1 MKTDGRYGLVG
12 PDAPV
17 KNADED
23 RYGLTAVAKGLAQAI
38 QAMDDEGSAVI
49 GIEGVWGSG
58 KTSLIN
64 LLLQELE
71 KTKPEKTHVLHISPW
86 LNGDGISPVAS
97 LLMPVALILDRE
109 QTRTLSERE
118 QKFKSTKKTL
128 NETKDRVLRY
138 VRSTARLAQPLA
150 DMASIIPLLGGADK
164 ITEALTKLG
173 SDSEKSAADLRSE
186 IESSLEELQLTFII
200 VLDDLDRLE
209 PAQAVEILRM
219 VRSVADFPR
228 FRYVMCYDRDVLA
241 KAIEHGLGVTDGR
254 LYLQKIV
261 QLSFSLPRPEAFDLH
276 REFLAG
282 ALELYKKI
290 QGRDLDTEAFA
301 VLNKAV
307 DAYGNEFST
316 PREVR
321 LALNAL
327 QFRYPAMRDYVY
339 FPDLCFLQLIRV
351 VNPGLHDWIE
361 HYLTER
367 SIVESGD
374 GAINSADQN
383 AMTDDLATKLALF
396 KYSSGR
402 NAWTLGKW
410 VPGVQGGGDKNIS
423 VFSEIDE
430 NKRDELTTL
439 RRLGS
444 AGYWRYYFSFS
455 APQNVLSE
463 SAIQEILSMAG
474 NDEEKLAQRLLG
486 EIHSKGVS
494 SQTWFEHIITRLTPR
509 VIAEAKPKQLFGLL
523 NFFFQ
528 QGDVV
533 EAKFEARDPF
543 YRPQESGTRALALQL
558 TKQLLIEDRT
568 PLCTFLEVKIKKGEA
583 LRWIAQ
589 FGQSLLTPLQPKSM
603 EPHDVPSFSAS
614 ELNTLRRLLAE
625 RMDNDDVKNQ
635 LLNIP
640 HLLSYLYAWRDI
652 ASLDVVKAWVANVS
666 KTDADFLQLL
676 LAIRNTLITGDREAY
691 RILEIEKIAVFFDE
705 EADPAQRLEK
715 LAEANIPSLSGPLAE
730 VNEAI
735 RLAAP
740 FGGPF

>member
-1 MKTDGRYGLVG
+1 MKTDGRYGLGG

-64 LLLQELE
+64 LLLHELE
-71 KTKPEKTHVLHISPW
+71 QTKPEKTHVLHISPW

-290 QGRDLDTEAFA
+290 QGRDLDAESVS

-351 VNPGLHDWIE
+351 VNPGLHDWVE

-410 VPGVQGGGDKNIS
+410 VPGVQGSTEKAAS
-423 VFSEIDE
+423 LFMEINE
-430 NKRDELTTL
+430 SRREEMAAL

-474 NDEEKLAQRLLG
+474 NDKEKLAQHLLG
-486 EIHSKGVS
+486 KIHSKGVS
-494 SQTWFEHIITRLTPR
+494 TQTWFEHIVTRLTPG
-509 VIAEAKPKQLFGLL
+509 VTAKAKPEQLYGLL

-528 QGDVV
+528 QADVV
-533 EAKFEARDPF
+533 EEKFKQRDAL
-543 YRPQESGTRALALQL
+543 YRMQESGTGVLALQL
-558 TKQLLIEDRT
+558 TKQLYNHDHAR
-568 PLCTFLEVKIKKGEA
+568 LCTFIEERIKNGEA
-583 LRWIAQ
+583 FYWIVQ
-589 FGQSLLTPLQPKSM
+589 FYSSLLKPRESDSV
-603 EPHDVPSFSAS
+603 DVPPFSAH
-614 ELNTLRRLLAE
+614 ELAALRTTLAE
-625 RMDNDDVKNQ
+625 RMERDSIQNQ
-635 LLNIP
+635 LLAAP
-640 HLLSYLYAWRDI
+640 QLLSYLYAWRDI
-652 ASLDVVKAWVANVS
+652 ASEEVVKAWIS
-666 KTDADFLQLL
+666 KISQTDTGFLQLL
-676 LAIRNTLITGDREAY
+676 LAMRTVTMSSAKGIYFSLDLDRAAEFFDKQTEPEA
-691 RILEIEKIAVFFDE
+691 RVKKIAETQD
-705 EADPAQRLEK
+705 
-715 LAEANIPSLSGPLAE
+715 PSLSAPLLE
-730 VNEAI
+730 VQKAI
-735 RLAAP
+735 VLSDP
-740 FGGPF
+740 FSTAL